1 MAIFRR
7 ISKNP
12 NYEEPKWIG
21 VNSQQENLLEISR
34 DSDVYAQLKLIHLT
48 EEDLNLL
55 ACIKPYIE
63 KSIEEIVDTFY
74 DALTSIPQLKSIINQ
89 HSTVERLKKTLSVHI
104 LEMFSGKI
112 NEEFIQK
119 RMRIAQ
125 VHLKIGLLPKWY
137 IGAFQNILNSIIN
150 IINRSNWSK
159 ESIEKATVLSIKLIN
174 FETQIVLEEY
184 EKEKKQYIELQHNQV
199 KDELKNNLSLIMKNL
214 TQLSEE
220 TTNSI
225 KEIIDY
231 SLEIKNDIKSYIGQ
245 VKEMEKNTSGGNIL
259 MEHLEEKIVSISE
272 RTKEMEDLVLEQQKS
287 SEKINNIIS
296 IVTQIADQTNL
307 LALNAAIEAARAGE
321 HGKGF
326 AVVAEEV
333 RKLANQSKES
343 VKQITEIIEN
353 TSKITENTVSTT
365 RTIRETVTIGLES
378 GIKVKKTFNQI
389 ENALQENKKQIET
402 VGNDIETLVET
413 IDNINQYTL
422 KVANQAR
429 ELYEKTVNL

>member
-1 MAIFRR
+1 MAVFRR

-365 RTIRETVTIGLES
+365 RTIRETVTTGLES

>member
-21 VNSQQENLLEISR
+21 VNSQQENVLEISR

-74 DALTSIPQLKSIINQ
+74 DALSSIPQLKSIINQ

-214 TQLSEE
+214 AQLSEE

-365 RTIRETVTIGLES
+365 RTIRETVTTGLES

-402 VGNDIETLVET
+402 VGNDLETLVET

>member
-214 TQLSEE
+214 AQLSEE

-231 SLEIKNDIKSYIGQ
+231 SLEIKNDTKSYIGQ

-365 RTIRETVTIGLES
+365 RTIRETVTTGLES

-402 VGNDIETLVET
+402 VGNDLETLVET

>member
-1 MAIFRR
+1 MAVFRR

-272 RTKEMEDLVLEQQKS
+272 RTKEMEELVLEQQKS

-365 RTIRETVTIGLES
+365 RTIRETVTTGLES

>member
-55 ACIKPYIE
+55 TCIKPYIE

-74 DALTSIPQLKSIINQ
+74 DALSSIPQLKSIINQ

-214 TQLSEE
+214 AQLSEE

-365 RTIRETVTIGLES
+365 RTIRETVTTGLES

-402 VGNDIETLVET
+402 VGNDLETLVET

>member
-365 RTIRETVTIGLES
+365 RTIRETVTTGLES

>member
-1 MAIFRR
+1 LAIFRR

-55 ACIKPYIE
+55 TCIKPYIE

-74 DALTSIPQLKSIINQ
+74 DALSSIPQLKSIINQ

-214 TQLSEE
+214 AQLSEE

-231 SLEIKNDIKSYIGQ
+231 SLEIKNDTKSYIGQ

-365 RTIRETVTIGLES
+365 RTIRETVTTGLES

-402 VGNDIETLVET
+402 VGNDLETLVET

>member
-55 ACIKPYIE
+55 TCIKPYIE

-74 DALTSIPQLKSIINQ
+74 DALSSIPQLKSIINQ

-214 TQLSEE
+214 AQLSEE

-231 SLEIKNDIKSYIGQ
+231 SLEIKNDTKSYIGQ

-365 RTIRETVTIGLES
+365 RTIRETVTTGLES

-402 VGNDIETLVET
+402 VGNDLETLVET

>member
-55 ACIKPYIE
+55 TCIKPYIE

-74 DALTSIPQLKSIINQ
+74 DALSSIPQLKSIINQ

-199 KDELKNNLSLIMKNL
+199 KDELKNNLSLIMKSL
-214 TQLSEE
+214 AQLSEE

-231 SLEIKNDIKSYIGQ
+231 SLEIKNDTKSYIGQ

-365 RTIRETVTIGLES
+365 RTIRETVTTGLES

-402 VGNDIETLVET
+402 VGNDLETLVET

>member
-231 SLEIKNDIKSYIGQ
+231 SLEIKNDTKSYIGQ

-402 VGNDIETLVET
+402 VGNDLETLVET

>member
-1 MAIFRR
+1 M
-7 ISKNP
+7 
-12 NYEEPKWIG
+12 
-21 VNSQQENLLEISR
+21 
-34 DSDVYAQLKLIHLT
+34 
-48 EEDLNLL
+48 
-55 ACIKPYIE
+55 
-63 KSIEEIVDTFY
+63 
-74 DALTSIPQLKSIINQ
+74 
-89 HSTVERLKKTLSVHI
+89 ERLKKTLSVHI

-214 TQLSEE
+214 AQLSEE

-231 SLEIKNDIKSYIGQ
+231 SLEIKNDTKSYIGQ

-365 RTIRETVTIGLES
+365 RTIRETVTTGLES

-402 VGNDIETLVET
+402 VGNDLETLVET

>member
-55 ACIKPYIE
+55 TCIKPYIE

-74 DALTSIPQLKSIINQ
+74 DALSSIPQLKSIINQ

-214 TQLSEE
+214 AQLSEE

-231 SLEIKNDIKSYIGQ
+231 SLEIKNDTKSYIGQ

-307 LALNAAIEAARAGE
+307 LALNAAIEAGRAG
-321 HGKGF
+321 GDY
-326 AVVAEEV
+326 
-333 RKLANQSKES
+333 RKY
-343 VKQITEIIEN
+343 I
-353 TSKITENTVSTT
+353 
-365 RTIRETVTIGLES
+365 
-378 GIKVKKTFNQI
+378 
-389 ENALQENKKQIET
+389 
-402 VGNDIETLVET
+402 
-413 IDNINQYTL
+413 
-422 KVANQAR
+422 
-429 ELYEKTVNL
+429 